1 MLKDKKGIGLIPL
14 ILIIIAIVIIGAI
27 AIVLFMNNNKEKD
40 VSKNASPSISSNN
53 SQIATNKNEN
63 TMKDIQN
70 NSGTNILSGGI
81 YKVPMKDIYIDTP
94 NWQEI
99 EQGYTELFI
108 IHESKYV
115 AITDA
120 GEPTATDVKE
130 AHDKT
135 FKKFIQNMQ
144 NYEGGVNSI
153 NITNEKEVTIGDLK
167 TYYFEGTINYG
178 RDTIHDGY
186 AIGYS
191 FIMDGIPCE
200 IIGSVIDESQS
211 KELKDEVASVVN
223 AMIQTVRTTE

>member
-14 ILIIIAIVIIGAI
+14 ILIIIAIVIIGTI

-40 VSKNASPSISSNN
+40 DSKNTTPSISNNN
-53 SQIATNKNEN
+53 SQVATNKDEN
-63 TMKDIQN
+63 TMQDIQN
-70 NSGTNILSGGI
+70 NNSTNILSGGT

-108 IHESKYV
+108 IHDSKYV
-115 AITDA
+115 AITA
-120 GEPTATDVKE
+120 ARRSTATDVKN
-130 AHDKT
+130 AHDEA
-135 FKKFIQNMQ
+135 FKEFIPNMQ

-153 NITNEKEVTIGDLK
+153 NITNEKETTIGNLK

-191 FIMDGIPCE
+191 FILDGIPCE

-211 KELKDEVASVVN
+211 AELIEEISTVVN
-223 AMIQTVRTTE
+223 AMIQTVRTTK